1 VSDTVNQVDVQ
12 TGSFQNGGYSL
23 GDSYQPTPG
32 NTAADPSQSQ
42 PVMIQP
48 RGALAGIVAD
58 AIVHEAGRDT
68 LRLTDSP
75 VERTAAITD
84 HAFMEPVE
92 LEVELGFSNSG
103 NGLGYVQAV
112 YAVILGLQA
121 SRIPFSFTTGKRLY
135 QNMLITSIGQV
146 TEEKTENALHLHVT
160 MREVI
165 LVSTQASTLPP
176 SDQQSMPQSTAD
188 TTTAG
193 DKQPLAPP
201 ANNDTLAQQLL
212 GGGTGYTQTTGSTP
226 Q

>member
-1 VSDTVNQVDVQ
+1 MSGTTAQPDVQ
-12 TGSFQNGGYSL
+12 SGSFQNGGYSL

-32 NTAADPSQSQ
+32 NVAADPGQAQ

-48 RGALAGIVAD
+48 RGSLAGIVAD
-58 AIVHEAGRDT
+58 AIVHESGRDT

-92 LEVELGFSNSG
+92 LEVELGFTNSG
-103 NGLGYVQAV
+103 NGFGYATAV
-112 YAVILGLQA
+112 YGTILNLQA
-121 SRIPFSFTTGKRLY
+121 SRTPFSFTTGKRLY
-135 QNMLITSIGQV
+135 QNMLITSLGQ
-146 TEEKTENALHLHVT
+146 TTDEKTESAMVLHVT

-176 SDQQSMPQSTAD
+176 RDQQAMPEKTAD
-188 TTTAG
+188 TTNTG

-201 ANNDTLAQQLL
+201 ANNDTLAQTLV
-212 GGGTGYTQTTGSTP
+212 GGTGYTQATGSTP